1 MPERLDLGSVQSPS
15 VPLLWDIFQVRYLA
29 NGDGG
34 GMLGG
39 LQVHHIQLA
48 GYHFNGPGPPGI
60 LDHPTYY
67 QGGSHHWSGG
77 LFFPL
82 PWWGLGWLSSL

>member
-1 MPERLDLGSVQSPS
+1 MPERLDLGGVQLPS
-15 VPLLWDIFQVRYLA
+15 VLQIWGIFQVRYLT

-34 GMLGG
+34 GMLGR
-39 LQVHHIQLA
+39 LQAHQIQLA
-48 GYHFNGPGPPGI
+48 GHHLNGHGPSGI

-82 PWWGLGWLSSL
+82 PQWGLGQLASV